1 MLTVNINCKKH
12 GQRSPSLLCW
22 VLHTDPEHTTTS
34 IPFFCEVYMAHI
46 SHDWNFICHSN
57 SNHLSLKTWKNETL
71 LSVRLPRY
79 EQQCP
84 PTSFHSWI
92 LKIKMKIHCWQGCI
106 SSKSFCPCTNLL
118 KIPPKNEDTFHW
130 TLHKTLWLLG
140 HRCAFYPP
148 LCESHTSRV
157 RNNLSTH
164 QLHCFHHTN
173 GFNGKGWSCA
183 NSGMKTPGAQQ
194 GNGVL
199 HKNWINYSMCNNS
212 YTLQRDTGH
221 WFQSCTVGGSVG
233 FHKSSTPTIR
243 IYYYWNILAN
253 KRNSCSFGYKSHSS
267 ELVFYLLLVNYSVV
281 CHAN

>member
-1 MLTVNINCKKH
+1 
-12 GQRSPSLLCW
+12 
-22 VLHTDPEHTTTS
+22 
-34 IPFFCEVYMAHI
+34 MAHI

-106 SSKSFCPCTNLL
+106 SSKSFRPCTNLL

-164 QLHCFHHTN
+164 QLYIVFITQTALMARA
-173 GFNGKGWSCA
+173 G
-183 NSGMKTPGAQQ
+183 PVQ
-194 GNGVL
+194 
-199 HKNWINYSMCNNS
+199 
-212 YTLQRDTGH
+212 
-221 WFQSCTVGGSVG
+221 TVGWKLLGLNRVMV
-233 FHKSSTPTIR
+233 FSTKIGLITPCATIVTPSR
-243 IYYYWNILAN
+243 ETLVIDFRVAQLGALWDSTNRAHQ
-253 KRNSCSFGYKSHSS
+253 RS
-267 ELVFYLLLVNYSVV
+267 EFITIETF
-281 CHAN
+281 